1 MRCGG
6 RVHWRHSDSERFGKT
21 AKTSGSR
28 AIAVISPSRSARI
41 MVYPSTCRRRQALRV
56 IANALNV
63 GDVARAQVGTVLLG
77 IPDPPQLSKGIG
89 SRDEMVR
96 LICDLNWSGMPKW
109 DPDRV
114 LEKAG
119 FNPDEP
125 RDEQGRWTSAG
136 ASAASRDPRIQL
148 ADAGMSDASDD
159 PVAEAAVRASAAAR
173 FDDEIQATGNDT
185 PRIILA
191 AVEEDERDPRFG
203 IGGNHPPLEELIP
216 QRLLQSPAGP
226 AVQFFD
232 NLADISGPGDEAN
245 LEMGQ
250 LLLNNLLHRIHEL
263 DPSYVEF
270 GFWPPGFLA
279 GMTWQE
285 RLAVINRFR
294 AVLAATIYRVRGDIG
309 PLQEVTLDFMQQT
322 TNAAYDEAVEQY
334 NAGELKVKLSRQVA
348 IGNYIDAVVRARLS
362 VFFGRLGIAPGLGS
376 PIQVNA
382 RAYTSIIS
390 YRIPDARV
398 GNLAFDVS
406 LTAKRSSDP
415 QIRGF
420 FNALFRPVGVVII
433 RPNQLG
439 NGSSYVIWRPRG
451 W

>member
-1 MRCGG
+1 M
-6 RVHWRHSDSERFGKT
+6 
-21 AKTSGSR
+21 
-28 AIAVISPSRSARI
+28 
-41 MVYPSTCRRRQALRV
+41 TCSKRR
-56 IANALNV
+56 
-63 GDVARAQVGTVLLG
+63 
-77 IPDPPQLSKGIG
+77 
-89 SRDEMVR
+89 
-96 LICDLNWSGMPKW
+96 
-109 DPDRV
+109 
-114 LEKAG
+114 G

-125 RDEQGRWTSAG
+125 RDERGRWTNDGAG
-136 ASAASRDPRIQL
+136 TSAAT
-148 ADAGMSDASDD
+148 
-159 PVAEAAVRASAAAR
+159 AAR
-173 FDDEIQATGNDT
+173 LGDNNQITDDDT

-191 AVEEDERDPRFG
+191 AAEEDEKDPRFG

-216 QRLLQSPAGP
+216 QKLLQSPAGP
-226 AVQFFD
+226 PVEFFD

-250 LLLNNLLHRIHEL
+250 LLLNNLLHSIREL
-263 DPSYVEF
+263 DPSYVES

-309 PLQEVTLDFMQQT
+309 PLQEVTLDFKQQT

-406 LTAKRSSDP
+406 LTAKRSSDS

-439 NGSSYVIWRPRG
+439 NRSSYVIWRPRG